1 MNKKKSKTTLEI
13 FINRNKLNNA
23 GWLDVL
29 GILFSNNQFFLYLRN
44 QDLLNS
50 FSKKSTFSLV
60 KLFISLDIFLVL

>member
-1 MNKKKSKTTLEI
+1 KNKGKIALKRI
-13 FINRNKLNNA
+13 IINHNRLNNA

-50 FSKKSTFSLV
+50 F
-60 KLFISLDIFLVL
+60 LVL